1 MSIYDEKTKWTAADS
16 FLCKFHAVEKDYY
29 PDSHAKAMF
38 THMSK
43 KVQLHSNRKSPLINR
58 GYYARVYGNRLIL
71 SEFLKST
78 EGQARQLVYFGAG
91 YDSDPLH
98 SYEQAG
104 PNTKVF
110 ELDFPDVMQTKY
122 EIFQTKYFSHLCGE
136 DTEDSGTAHPPNP
149 SIHRL
154 GSFRFIGV
162 DLRNTKLVID
172 LLAQAAFDS
181 NLPTFFLSE
190 CVLVYMPR
198 DTVLSL
204 IQEVGGMVQHQA
216 TWVSY
221 DMVSPHDRYGEMMVK
236 NLEGAGLH
244 IPGIVDFPTVSAHN
258 ERFVHNHWDSAHTVT
273 MKQFYT
279 RCIADEEKARLRG
292 LEMFDEI
299 EEWNMLMDHYTF
311 TVAIKNFAVFDEH
324 VAGNILKVVGK

>member
-16 FLCKFHAVEKDYY
+16 FLCKYHAVEKDYY
-29 PDSHAKAMF
+29 PDCHAKAMF
-38 THMSK
+38 SHMSK
-43 KVQLHSNRKSPLINR
+43 KVQLHTNRKSPLINR
-58 GYYARVYGNRLIL
+58 GYYARVYGNRLVL

-78 EGQARQLVYFGAG
+78 KGEARQLVYFGAG

-122 EIFQTKYFSHLCGE
+122 EIYQTKDFAHLCGE
-136 DTEDSGTAHPPNP
+136 DADAEASLPANP
-149 SIHRL
+149 SIHKL
-154 GSFRFIGV
+154 GNFRFIGV
-162 DLRNTKLVID
+162 DLRNARLVTD
-172 LLAQAAFDS
+172 LLTQAGF
-181 NLPTFFLSE
+181 NPNVPTFFLSE

-198 DTVLSL
+198 DAVLAL
-204 IQEVGGMVQHQA
+204 IQEVGAMMNHQA

-236 NLEGAGLH
+236 NLEGAGFR
-244 IPGIVDFPTVSAHN
+244 IPGIADFPTVAAHN
-258 ERFVHNHWDSAHTVT
+258 ERFVQHQWHSAHTVT
-273 MKQFYT
+273 MKQFYA
-279 RCIADEEKARLRG
+279 RCVTDEEKARLRG

-311 TVAIKNFAVFDEH
+311 TVATKNFAAFDEH
-324 VAGNILKVVGK
+324 VAGNVLKVISK

>member
-1 MSIYDEKTKWTAADS
+1 MSVYDEKTKWTAADS
-16 FLCKFHAVEKDYY
+16 FLCKYHAVEKNYY

-38 THMSK
+38 DHMSK
-43 KVQLHSNRKSPLINR
+43 KVQLHTNRKSPLINR

-78 EGQARQLVYFGAG
+78 EGGPRQLVYFGAG

-104 PNTKVF
+104 VNTKVF
-110 ELDFPDVMQTKY
+110 ELDFPEVMQTKFDIY
-122 EIFQTKYFSHLCGE
+122 QTKDFAHLCGE
-136 DTEDSGTAHPPNP
+136 DADDIKLSNP
-149 SIHRL
+149 AISRL

-162 DLRNTKLVID
+162 DLRNTRLVMD
-172 LLAQAAFDS
+172 SLSQAGFDP
-181 NLPTFFLSE
+181 NVPTFFLSE

-198 DTVLSL
+198 DAVIAL
-204 IQEVGGMVQHQA
+204 IQEIGAMMRHQA

-221 DMVSPHDRYGEMMVK
+221 DMISPSDRYGGMMVK
-236 NLEGAGLH
+236 NLEGAGFH
-244 IPGIVDFPTVSAHN
+244 IPGIVDFPTVAAHN
-258 ERFVHNHWDSAHTVT
+258 DRFVQHNWETAHTVT
-273 MKQFYT
+273 MKQFYA
-279 RCIADEEKARLRG
+279 RCISDEEKARLRG

-311 TVAIKNFAVFDEH
+311 TVATKNFPTFDEH
-324 VAGNILKVVGK
+324 VAGNILKVVNK